1 MVEHKRNTKSI
12 VHLAKEKSKTKEKVD
27 RVISQLALSGET
39 INFNTVSKVAGVSKS
54 WLYKQ
59 EGVRERIEL
68 LRGQQIKRKVV
79 VNQHKSPRSEEV
91 LIKTL
96 KNRLKVLEEE
106 NKILKSKFRSYM
118 DKSIA
123 KVIKDRCL

>member
-12 VHLAKEKSKTKEKVD
+12 VHLAKEKSKKKEKVD

-59 EGVRERIEL
+59 EGVRKEL
-68 LRGQQIKRKVV
+68 
-79 VNQHKSPRSEEV
+79 N
-91 LIKTL
+91 
-96 KNRLKVLEEE
+96 
-106 NKILKSKFRSYM
+106 Y
-118 DKSIA
+118 
-123 KVIKDRCL
+123 